1 MHNTKTRNLKRGA
14 MGRMGCPPG
23 QREALLDEFE
33 RSGLN
38 GAAFARAVGI
48 SYPTFANWIQKRRH
62 ARGDDGVRPGS
73 GRAEA
78 KPGPR
83 WLEAALPWSPVPSP
97 ALSLAPAM
105 PAAPLALEL
114 PCGTRM
120 LVGDARQA
128 ALAAQLLLA
137 LQSLQSSTP
146 SAPC

>member
-62 ARGDDGVRPGS
+62 ARGDYGVRPAS

-83 WLEAALPWSPVPSP
+83 WLEAALPWSP

-128 ALAAQLLLA
+128 ALAAQLLQA
-137 LQSLQSSTP
+137 LQALQSSTP

>member
-83 WLEAALPWSPVPSP
+83 WLEAALPWSPVPSQ